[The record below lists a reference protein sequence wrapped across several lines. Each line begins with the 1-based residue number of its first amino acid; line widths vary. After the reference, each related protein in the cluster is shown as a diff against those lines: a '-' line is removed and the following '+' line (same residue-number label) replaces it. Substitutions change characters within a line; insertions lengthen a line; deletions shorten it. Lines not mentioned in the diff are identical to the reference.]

1 MCVLILSISF
11 VQQAYWLYT
20 SSSSLYDWI
29 YYCPVQYVPYE
40 VKVDIV
46 ELCVLQPWPWLLK
59 ILVCS
64 ITLEEVGLI
73 RCLSNVSFCLYI
85 YTHQNDDL
93 CTYKLECTNYR
104 YMYCIQLITEMLLH
118 PVDYI
123 NPAVL
128 YIYILYVWVK
138 GHLIIT

>member
-29 YYCPVQYVPYE
+29 CYCPVQYVPYE

-46 ELCVLQPWPWLLK
+46 ELCVFQPWPWLLK

-85 YTHQNDDL
+85 HIKMMICALIIWSVLITGTCIASNWLQKCY
-93 CTYKLECTNYR
+93 Y
-104 YMYCIQLITEMLLH
+104 IQLIIYTLQS
-118 PVDYI
+118 
-123 NPAVL
+123 
-128 YIYILYVWVK
+128 YIYILYMSEFRA
-138 GHLIIT
+138 I